1 MRKNHTIN
9 YSIFALLL
17 LSTVNT
23 IASDQPFLGRAGSEK
38 RERSDVTA
46 SPIDTQKPPAQPKA
60 DAHKTQVYGIATYD
74 ALFKYVL
81 SQESVQASFFH
92 TFLPNIPIKSIK
104 RLDEHMNPVKS
115 FQTLRDTFTG
125 IDVKNTVAS
134 LKKAKAVSVQ
144 TQKKAKDVLEE
155 NVDGTA
161 FLTSVVKHFDDF
173 QRLIPKP
180 EYDGTMDFVCELDSG
195 EFALV
200 EMQVIPKDYWDK
212 RALAY
217 VAAFYGNQLR
227 QGDSWHDLRKVIG
240 INILGGGKDALKHWG
255 EKPAQFIRH
264 YRVQEQKHQPSRF
277 IDGIEII
284 QYSLMNAPQT
294 FDERELEDWITFFKD
309 GSKMTEDDVK
319 SKIKTQA
326 VLEAFKFSRMTTL
339 PEKVKR
345 EYEAEEDRYNQYSH
359 HTNEKIAEGKAEGK
373 IEAKIEMVKKMI
385 TQGMDSTV
393 IASISEISPKQ
404 IEEIRAGLK

>member
-1 MRKNHTIN
+1 RFTSAMAPTSMQAVPFTSVWSAVRFCSAK
-9 YSIFALLL
+9 
-17 LSTVNT
+17 
-23 IASDQPFLGRAGSEK
+23 PFLHQ
-38 RERSDVTA
+38 T
-46 SPIDTQKPPAQPKA
+46 
-60 DAHKTQVYGIATYD
+60 YGIATYD

-125 IDVKNTVAS
+125 KDVKDTVAA
-134 LKKAKAVSVQ
+134 LKKAKVVSVQ
-144 TQKKAKDVLEE
+144 TQKKAKGVLEE
-155 NVDGTA
+155 NNDATA
-161 FLTSVVKHFDDF
+161 FLTSVVKHFYDF

-255 EKPAQFIRH
+255 EKPDQFIRH
-264 YRVQEQKHQPSRF
+264 YRVQEQKHEPSRF

-326 VLEAFKFSRMTTL
+326 VLEAFKFSRITTL
-339 PEKVKR
+339 PEKVKK

-359 HTNEKIAEGKAEGK
+359 
-373 IEAKIEMVKKMI
+373 
-385 TQGMDSTV
+385 
-393 IASISEISPKQ
+393 
-404 IEEIRAGLK
+404 